1 MSLAKIT
8 NNRKDKYAFILLN
21 TFIMWQ
27 CMREK
32 KTFLSSEKYISV
44 NYLRIKYVNIQ
55 TYMYNHIF

>member
-32 KTFLSSEKYISV
+32 KPSYPQKSTFLSI
-44 NYLRIKYVNIQ
+44 I
-55 TYMYNHIF
+55 